1 MTQES
6 LNASEKIFDK
16 PHERFINRE
25 LSWLEFNKRVMEEAE
40 NKYVPLLERVKFLSI
55 SADNLD
61 EFEMV
66 RVAGLKEQI
75 RNKSEAVSQDGLT
88 PAKQLKAIYKK
99 VESLTDQQL
108 ECWKQLKADLKQ
120 EKIEV
125 VDGEKLRKRER
136 EHLRKDFLENIF
148 PVLSPIA
155 IDPAHPFPFLPSRGF
170 AVLLQLKLAGAQKP
184 ESKASSVIK
193 KAVIPLPSNI
203 NRFIRLP
210 GNGDRFILLEEVIR
224 LFENEL
230 FPRYEIQRFGV
241 VHIIRDG
248 DLDIEEEAEDLVSHF
263 ESAVKRRRRGR
274 VICLKVSSY
283 MPKHL
288 LDYVVEELQV
298 QQEDVIRMGDLPGLS
313 SLAEI
318 YANCDRPDLKFTSYE
333 PRYPERI
340 NDFNG
345 DCFAAIAN
353 KDIVIHHP
361 FESFDVVVRFLQQA
375 ARDEKVVAIKQTL
388 YRTSNDS
395 PIVRALIEAAEAGKS
410 VTAVVELK
418 ARFDEEANIRLSRD
432 LERAGV
438 QVVYGFVELKTHAK
452 ISLVVRKEE
461 ATLRSYVHFG
471 TGNYHPITAKVYT
484 DLSFFTC
491 DASLCRDAAYLF
503 NYMTGYSPPDTFEK
517 ISMSPLTMRKTI
529 LDMIHGE
536 IKQVNDGKKGHIW
549 AKMNSL
555 VDAEIIDALYF
566 ASQAGVKIEL
576 IVRGICSL
584 RPGIKGF
591 SDNIKV
597 KSVIGRFLEHSRI
610 YCFGNGEGLPS
621 PKAKLFISSA
631 DWMPRNLNRRVEV
644 LVPIENPT
652 VHEQIMGQILQANL
666 RDEKQSWHMQ
676 SDGSYKRSDYRKQ
689 AFSMHDYFM
698 TNPSLSG
705 RGKALTE
712 TASKI
717 QKKKIYRLLR
727 SWPKSKIEFSSDS

>member
-1 MTQES
+1 MPQNTTS
-6 LNASEKIFDK
+6 NSHIKRLFSN

-40 NKYVPLLERVKFLSI
+40 NTHVPLLERIKFLSI

-75 RNKSEAVSQDGLT
+75 RNQSEAVSQDGLT
-88 PAKQLKAIYKK
+88 PAKQLREIYKK
-99 VESLTDQQL
+99 IDALTHQQL
-108 ECWKQLKADLKQ
+108 ECWKNLKKELHEEQ
-120 EKIEV
+120 IEV
-125 VDGEKLRKRER
+125 VDGERLTKKERGLLRGE
-136 EHLRKDFLENIF
+136 FMENIF

-170 AVLLQLKLAGAQKP
+170 AVMLQLKPAKNAPMQHTGHSPSASIKQAIIP
-184 ESKASSVIK
+184 MPSKISRFVR
-193 KAVIPLPSNI
+193 IP
-203 NRFIRLP
+203 
-210 GNGDRFILLEEVIR
+210 GKQDRFILLEELIR
-224 LFENEL
+224 LFEGEL
-230 FPRYEIQRFGV
+230 FPHYEIQRFGV

-248 DLDIEEEAEDLVSHF
+248 DLDIEDEAEDLVSHF

-288 LDYVVEELQV
+288 LDYVIEELEV
-298 QQEDVIRMGDLPGLS
+298 QPEDVIKMGDLPGLS

-318 YANCDRPDLKFTSYE
+318 YAASDRPDLKFPPYE

-452 ISLVVRKEE
+452 ISLIVRKEDKS
-461 ATLRSYVHFG
+461 LRSYVHFG

-491 DASLCRDAAYLF
+491 DPALCRDAAYLF
-503 NYMTGYSPPDTFEK
+503 NYMTGYSPPDEFEK
-517 ISMSPLTMRKTI
+517 IAMAPLTMRKTL
-529 LDMIHGE
+529 LDLIHGE

-584 RPGIKGF
+584 RPGIEGF

-597 KSVIGRFLEHSRI
+597 KSVVGRFLEHARI
-610 YCFGNGEGLPS
+610 FCFGNGKGLPS
-621 PKAKLFISSA
+621 SDAKLYISSA

-666 RDEKQSWHMQ
+666 RDEKQSWVMQ
-676 SDGSYKRSDYRKQ
+676 QDGTYKRADYRKQ

-705 RGKALTE
+705 RGKALSQ
-712 TASKI
+712 TASEI
-717 QKKKIYRLLR
+717 QKKKIYRLFK
-727 SWPKSKIEFSSDS
+727 SWPRPQK